1 MKNSTVNASTKFIWT
16 LRRVRRSN
24 KSCEMWIWRERDHIF
39 RIYHNRRRDEIASRT
54 LLTPFSKHRTLSNI
68 CEGTSKSLT
77 STDVSYKSTQPNL
90 QLFNDLLKVQRK
102 CSAYDCELLS
112 MYTALK
118 RFRYAVKGT
127 DSETYTNHKPL
138 TYAFN
143 QNLDKCLPRQF
154 CHLQLYW
161 TIHDQHPIYK
171 GAR

>member
-90 QLFNDLLKVQRK
+90 QLFNDLLKGAK
-102 CSAYDCELLS
+102 EDNAPIEW
-112 MYTALK
+112 
-118 RFRYAVKGT
+118 
-127 DSETYTNHKPL
+127 SEQIRNSFSESERVLADVTRCRWCCNNTS
-138 TYAFN
+138 
-143 QNLDKCLPRQF
+143 
-154 CHLQLYW
+154 
-161 TIHDQHPIYK
+161 TIH
-171 GAR
+171 GSR